1 MTTTTTTLLLVAVLA
16 SVLPACSG
24 FAIGSQLRTAASVQ
38 SVSAAAP
45 PRTLALRMEEE
56 AEAAEEAEVAPPA
69 PSPAPAAPAPATAA
83 AKSSPLAGLVGDQTL
98 DDFQAKKERDNAKRL
113 ATRKITNIA
122 IPAVTLSFLA
132 VCTFFGEEK
141 TKAFFAEFDNPMSN
155 APGFEQAK
163 AAKAERKAQAKAEQ
177 EELIKALRVKVRG
190 EAAVQSSD

>member
-1 MTTTTTTLLLVAVLA
+1 MQRLRHRQPTPDGGI
-16 SVLPACSG
+16 S
-24 FAIGSQLRTAASVQ
+24 AIGVCGG
-38 SVSAAAP
+38 AAADARP
-45 PRTLALRMEEE
+45 AHGGGGGGGRGGWSC
-56 AEAAEEAEVAPPA
+56 AAGTVAG
-69 PSPAPAAPAPATAA
+69 PAAPAAAA

-132 VCTFFGEEK
+132 ICTFFGEEK
-141 TKAFFAEFDNPMSN
+141 TKAFFSEFDNPMSN